1 MNDDSGQIS
10 IDFLIGFTI
19 FMVGF
24 IFVVTLMS
32 GLLIGLQSKTID
44 YDAVAY
50 RTGVVLVED
59 SGEPSVSVYAQSVDP
74 LKQWNLLEPAQKD
87 DIIRL
92 GLALSKDFPNI
103 LSRAKIDRFFDQT
116 IFSYPDDYRG
126 KLIFTGTGTYPYYF
140 NITLNDTANNPLYP
154 PIGDPYPDNHGYI
167 KRAVFIK
174 EPPNQAVFD
183 IPGTPERVDVN
194 LTFRDL
200 YNPDRGPAYWIDP
213 LNEEIKISILTD
225 PGVILNNVFLSRY
238 DAEGIL
244 TMIPGQANLH
254 NTAPAP
260 PYTIIFDDGSNTFIN
275 MTFPSGYFTPF
286 ADKSSRLVLSY
297 SFSGVYLPPPVDYDY
312 AIPDLESPL
321 TPAILEVRVW

>member
-1 MNDDSGQIS
+1 MYMNDDSGQIS

-59 SGEPSVSVYAQSVDP
+59 SGEPSISIYAQSVDP

-103 LSRAKIDRFFDQT
+103 LSRAKIDKFFDPNF
-116 IFSYPDDYRG
+116 FSYPDDYRD
-126 KLIFTGTGTYPYYF
+126 KLIFTGTGTYPYFF
-140 NITLNDTANNPLYP
+140 NITLNDTANTPLYP

-183 IPGTPERVDVN
+183 LRGLDLDMVNVN

-200 YNPDRGPAYWIDP
+200 YNPDRGPVYWIDP
-213 LNEEIKISILTD
+213 LNENISINLSKD
-225 PGVILNNVFLSRY
+225 PTIALENVILLKY
-238 DAEGIL
+238 DANNIL
-244 TMIPGQANLH
+244 SPIPGQGNLH
-254 NTAPAP
+254 LTSP
-260 PYTIIFDDGSNTFIN
+260 PYTSIENDYIIIE
-275 MTFPSGYFTPF
+275 FPAGYFTPL
-286 ADKSSRLVLSY
+286 ADKSSSLVLSFY
-297 SFSGVYLPPPVDYDY
+297 FDGDGDPISVDYDY
-312 AIPDLESPL
+312 NPTLGLQSPL

>member
-1 MNDDSGQIS
+1 MNMNDDSGQIS

-50 RTGVVLVED
+50 RTGVILVED
-59 SGEPSVSVYAQSVDP
+59 PGEPSVSVYAQSVDP

-103 LSRAKIDRFFDQT
+103 LSRAKIEKFFDQS

-126 KLIFTGTGTYPYYF
+126 KLIFTGTGTYPYNF

-154 PIGDPYPDNHGYI
+154 PIGDPLPDNYGYI
-167 KRAVFIK
+167 RRAVFIK

-183 IPGTPERVDVN
+183 LRGKDPDRIDVN

-200 YNPDRGPAYWIDP
+200 YNPNRGPVYWIDP
-213 LNEEIKISILTD
+213 LNENISINLSKDQTITL
-225 PGVILNNVFLSRY
+225 GNVILLKY
-238 DAEGIL
+238 DANDIL
-244 TMIPGQANLH
+244 SPIPGQGNLH
-254 NTAPAP
+254 LTSPPNTTIVNDYILIEFPA
-260 PYTIIFDDGSNTFIN
+260 
-275 MTFPSGYFTPF
+275 GYFTPL
-286 ADKSSRLVLSY
+286 ADKSSSLVLSFDFNGNVSDARNY
-297 SFSGVYLPPPVDYDY
+297 DYD
-312 AIPDLESPL
+312 PTLGLPSPL